1 MAGLPAQAADV
12 EAGRRKAEACA
23 TCHGRNGNAAAP
35 GTPSLAGQPA
45 YFTHWQLIKY
55 RDGRRKDPVMAPLA
69 GILSDADMADLS
81 AYYALQRATRRPAV
95 TDPARVEAGRQL
107 AARYHCTSCH
117 RPGLTGQEQAARL
130 AGQDF
135 DYLLRLLRGFK
146 AKTASDLDGTMT
158 VATQPLQ
165 DDEIVSLVHFL
176 ASLGDDP

>member
-1 MAGLPAQAADV
+1 MAV
-12 EAGRRKAEACA
+12 
-23 TCHGRNGNAAAP
+23 
-35 GTPSLAGQPA
+35 
-45 YFTHWQLIKY
+45 
-55 RDGRRKDPVMAPLA
+55 
-69 GILSDADMADLS
+69 ILSDADMADLS

-107 AARYHCTSCH
+107 AALHHCTSCH

-135 DYLLRLLRGFK
+135 AYLLRLLRGFK

-176 ASLGDDP
+176 ATLGDDP